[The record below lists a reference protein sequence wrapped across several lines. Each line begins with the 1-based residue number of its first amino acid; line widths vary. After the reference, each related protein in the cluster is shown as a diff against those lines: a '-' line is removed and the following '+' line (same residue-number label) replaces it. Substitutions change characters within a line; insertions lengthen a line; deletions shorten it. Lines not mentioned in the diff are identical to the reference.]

1 LRRLAANARA
11 LRTQAELTLNRRI
24 LLGTIALFVVLAASV
39 FLLPLFSP
47 DQVSKLPRLITFV
60 VFLFDPFGQVVR
72 IYPLFNEAI
81 ALIRE
86 IQRVEKR
93 LDSIYEEGLAEPV
106 SEVAPAIPIESL
118 QCTALTFSYRDE
130 RGQSSFSIEPL
141 DFQLSRG
148 ELVFIAG
155 VTESGKS
162 TIK

>member
-1 LRRLAANARA
+1 
-11 LRTQAELTLNRRI
+11 
-24 LLGTIALFVVLAASV
+24 
-39 FLLPLFSP
+39 
-47 DQVSKLPRLITFV
+47 
-60 VFLFDPFGQVVR
+60 
-72 IYPLFNEAI
+72 LFNEAI

-106 SEVAPAIPIESL
+106 SEVAPAIPFESL

-148 ELVFIAG
+148 ELVSIAG
-155 VTESGKS
+155 GNGKWKVDHKVIAGLS
-162 TIK
+162 TVERKHRSKRRRCGRRQSAELSKPFLQRTKLTMIASAVFSN

>member
-1 LRRLAANARA
+1 
-11 LRTQAELTLNRRI
+11 
-24 LLGTIALFVVLAASV
+24 
-39 FLLPLFSP
+39 
-47 DQVSKLPRLITFV
+47 
-60 VFLFDPFGQVVR
+60 
-72 IYPLFNEAI
+72 LFNEAI

-106 SEVAPAIPIESL
+106 SEVAPAIPFESL

-155 VTESGKS
+155 GNGKWKVDHKVIAGLYPPS
-162 TIK
+162 NGSIAVNGVVVGGDNRQSYRNLFSNERS